1 MSAVVSTVALN
12 VQSDGSVAVKI
23 DVAPSSR
30 APSPLLE
37 MLGGAAAEATNL
49 ALAFV
54 DDAAEATS
62 AGASAGA
69 ALADTAETLFDAAAD
84 RVDADVASTIRVFN
98 PFMAM
103 AMSGFNAFVD
113 NAASGALTAHVGAS
127 VTATPTATTARG
139 GAYVDETMKNVD
151 ATVETLNGAAAATT
165 ARVGALVASAEA
177 AADGAADAADAHV
190 IKPLAQRGAAVANR
204 IAGR

>member
-23 DVAPSSR
+23 DVVPSSR

-62 AGASAGA
+62 AVASAGA
-69 ALADTAETLFDAAAD
+69 ALADTAETLRHFAILYAM
-84 RVDADVASTIRVFN
+84 VCHFLIVAV
-98 PFMAM
+98 PFE
-103 AMSGFNAFVD
+103 
-113 NAASGALTAHVGAS
+113 
-127 VTATPTATTARG
+127 R
-139 GAYVDETMKNVD
+139 
-151 ATVETLNGAAAATT
+151 
-165 ARVGALVASAEA
+165 
-177 AADGAADAADAHV
+177 
-190 IKPLAQRGAAVANR
+190 
-204 IAGR
+204 

>member
-23 DVAPSSR
+23 DVVPSSR
-30 APSPLLE
+30 APSPILE
-37 MLGGAAAEATNL
+37 RLGGAGAEATNL

-62 AGASAGA
+62 AVASAGA

-113 NAASGALTAHVGAS
+113 NAASGALTAHVGAI
-127 VTATPTATTARG
+127 VTATTTATTARV

-151 ATVETLNGAAAATT
+151 ATVETLNGAAAATR
-165 ARVGALVASAEA
+165 ARRRARRVG
-177 AADGAADAADAHV
+177 G
-190 IKPLAQRGAAVANR
+190 
-204 IAGR
+204 GRRRRRPTRPTPT